1 MINMRAEHDV
11 VIYGDGIAGAC
22 PVWTKDTDFFGTGIA
37 TYRLRCEANI
47 QGAGP
52 NASYGS

>member
-1 MINMRAEHDV
+1 MRAEHDV